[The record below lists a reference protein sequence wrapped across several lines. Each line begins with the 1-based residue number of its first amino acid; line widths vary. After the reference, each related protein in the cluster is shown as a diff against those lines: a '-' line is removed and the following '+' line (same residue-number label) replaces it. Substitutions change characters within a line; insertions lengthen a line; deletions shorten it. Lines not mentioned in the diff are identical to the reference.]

1 MAGKPA
7 KAKPKFTLHFDAR
20 ALAEWHKLEKQIQ
33 EQFKKKLNKLITGVE
48 TPSPKARLSGLPP
61 GHFKIKQRSSG
72 YRLVYKYEED
82 KLVILVIAVGRR
94 NRNVVYDIARARAGK
109 K

>member
-1 MAGKPA
+1 VAGKPA
-7 KAKPKFTLHFDAR
+7 KAKPKFTLHFDER

-48 TPSPKARLSGLPP
+48 IPSPKTRLSGLPP

-94 NRNVVYDIARARAGK
+94 NRNIVYDIARYRASK